1 MLMTK
6 YEMKTIYPSSYDS
19 LTYEE
24 QRKIVLFIESAITQ
38 AHNKLKSFTIRDL
51 VGCSVYATWTGTPLE
66 PICQY
71 HKSHGTLN
79 PVRQA
84 GIDVGN
90 LFKNAMAKS
99 GLNFILEKQCVNH
112 YMPV

>member
-6 YEMKTIYPSSYDS
+6 YEMRTIYPSSYDS
-19 LTYEE
+19 LTYED
-24 QRKIVLFIESAITQ
+24 QRKIDMFIEDAIAQ
-38 AHNKLKSFTIRDL
+38 AHNEQKSFTIRDL
-51 VGCSVYATWTGTPLE
+51 VGRSVYATWAETPLD
-66 PICQY
+66 PIYQY
-71 HKSHGTLN
+71 HKAHGTIN

-99 GLNFILEKQCVNH
+99 GLNFILEKQFVNH
-112 YMPV
+112 YTPV